1 MVNASVMDPP
11 APADRSTDGDD
22 VRVLVVDDD
31 PLSRRMVCA
40 ELAAAGLTVVAEA
53 GDGRQAVELA
63 LELRPDL
70 VLMDVVMPRC
80 DGLTA
85 TRELARAAPGIAI
98 VILSVIQDE
107 ELQLLAL
114 RCGAAGFLNK
124 DIDLKAL
131 ARVVRGVGQGEA
143 AIKRTLTR
151 RLIGELQS
159 VPAHALPMQPARA
172 SLSPREH
179 QVLNLLAEGATT
191 ESIAHELDLTLETV
205 RGYVKSV
212 LRKLGV
218 HSRREAVELAGS
230 RLSGVT
236 PGIAADIAAALGHY
250 AS

>member
-1 MVNASVMDPP
+1 MVNASVTDPR
-11 APADRSTDGDD
+11 ASADRPTDGDD
-22 VRVLVVDDD
+22 VRVLVADDD
-31 PLSRRMVCA
+31 PLTRRMVCA
-40 ELAAAGLTVVAEA
+40 ELAAAGLTVVAQA
-53 GDGRQAVELA
+53 RDGRQAVELA

-85 TRELARAAPGIAI
+85 TRELAQAAPGIAI
-98 VILSVIQDE
+98 VILSVIDDE
-107 ELQLLAL
+107 DLQLLAL
-114 RCGAAGFLNK
+114 RCGASGFLNK

-159 VPAHALPMQPARA
+159 MPAHALPAQPAGA

-179 QVLNLLAEGATT
+179 QVLGLLAEGATT
-191 ESIAHELDLTLETV
+191 ESISHELDLTLETV

-230 RLSGVT
+230 RLSEGT
-236 PGIAADIAAALGHY
+236 PGISADIAAALGHY